1 MISYGAMLT
10 SVKAPSKNGD
20 LEDIVLGFDNIDGNI
35 SNIIVI
41 KLERSEAKQSF
52 HIGEIWETF
61 IGTEQS
67 GVPLS

>member
-52 HIGEIWETF
+52 HIGEI
-61 IGTEQS
+61 
-67 GVPLS
+67 